1 MMDWLICSCDPQRG
15 ARDGGMCRGVECIRE
30 VGGKNLREQRVQAVD
45 LLPLLD
51 VGVVLRHTLQ
61 GELLHQ
67 VNLVRPGQ
75 ELVTELLH

>member
-1 MMDWLICSCDPQRG
+1 M
-15 ARDGGMCRGVECIRE
+15 
-30 VGGKNLREQRVQAVD
+30 GGKNLREQRVQAVD